1 MQTQREG
8 DAPQSRLKKLGE
20 LLRLVREALLPDEE
34 VPPFPSE
41 VASSLLLGAEV
52 CAAGRSTG
60 DEAATR
66 APGDEAAGRASGD
79 GAAGQSS
86 GEEVGAPATEA
97 EPAVAAAAGEADGSA
112 DGAADAGEAAT
123 TAAARAGRT
132 EEEEAPKRS
141 DAPLHAS
148 REGCAGG
155 VFRGRVP
162 RSTGRGER
170 LARLGLR
177 SSSREK

>member
-1 MQTQREG
+1 M
-8 DAPQSRLKKLGE
+8 
-20 LLRLVREALLPDEE
+20 VREALLPDEE

-162 RSTGRGER
+162 WPTGRGER